1 MRSVLSK
8 DDNARRLGNSL
19 VTEALPASNIPFMR
33 HLDVLVAEW
42 PPVPPEAVSWMLPE
56 LEPLARD
63 MAAAILSEVP
73 EYGQPDDDSYA
84 RVVHQVARDAVHQF
98 AARVADP
105 AVPGEPMARMFH
117 DIGRVEAA
125 AGRSLDSLHT
135 ALRVGARVTWQRLRE
150 KARQGGGDA
159 DVFARLGE
167 SIFRYLDEL
176 AAACSAG
183 YAEARAEFAGEAE
196 RLRQPAA

>member
-1 MRSVLSK
+1 MRAVLSE
-8 DDNARRLGNSL
+8 DDNARRLRNGL

-42 PPVPPEAVSWMLPE
+42 PPVPPEGSVSWMLPE

-73 EYGQPDDDSYA
+73 EYARPDDDSYA

-98 AARVADP
+98 AARIADP
-105 AVPGEPMARMFH
+105 AAPAEPITRMFH

-125 AGRSLDSLHT
+125 AGRSLDALHA

-150 KARQGGGDA
+150 KARQGGRRRRR
-159 DVFARLGE
+159 VRPARRVHLPL
-167 SIFRYLDEL
+167 SR
-176 AAACSAG
+176 
-183 YAEARAEFAGEAE
+183 
-196 RLRQPAA
+196 